1 MKHFSIKVA
10 YSIIHVQ
17 LVLLP
22 LVLTAQFD
30 SLPNFRYYDKR
41 GINVFE
47 APKHAVK
54 DYKGLKFRF
63 GAAMAQS
70 FQSLSHSNNDNEK
83 ASNLLYSIDPG
94 FNTAMANLTLDVQ
107 LTTGIRFNLVSYLST
122 RHHNET
128 RLKAG
133 YLQIDKFPFDGKFW
147 DRLMKVMTIKLG
159 HMEINYG
166 DAHFR
171 RSDGGQA
178 IYNPFMENYI
188 LDAYT
193 SEVGAELYIRK
204 NCFFAMTGVSNGM
217 AKGNVDSVVS
227 TPYDGNVH
235 KSPSIYLKAGV
246 DKTFGEWLRTRLS
259 ASFYHNGSSAGNT
272 LFNGDRAGSNYFMVM
287 EKAGAGVTYATNAF
301 SGRLDPEFTKKVNAL
316 QLNAFIRLIRFE
328 LFATYEAAC
337 GRTANEESV
346 RYVKQFA
353 IDWVL
358 RFGDNDNIFIGSR
371 YNMVTA
377 RIPGIAENVKVDRA
391 VMALGYFF
399 TNNILLKCE
408 FLDQV
413 YQDFP
418 LDDYRN
424 EGKFK
429 GFMVQAVIGF

>member
-10 YSIIHVQ
+10 NSIIHLQ

-54 DYKGLKFRF
+54 HYKGLKFRL
-63 GAAMAQS
+63 GASMAQS
-70 FQSLSHSNNDNEK
+70 FQSLSHSNSEAGK
-83 ASNLLYSIDPG
+83 ASNALYGISPG
-94 FNTAMANLTLDVQ
+94 FNTAMANLSMDVQ
-107 LTTGIRFNLVSYLST
+107 LTAGMRFNLVTYLST

-133 YLQIDKFPFDGKFW
+133 YLQIDKLPLDGEFW

-171 RSDGGQA
+171 RSDGGQV
-178 IYNPFMENYI
+178 IYNSFMDNYI

-193 SEVGAELYIRK
+193 TETGAEFYGRK
-204 NCFFAMTGVSNGM
+204 KCFFAMAGISSGTT
-217 AKGNVDSVVS
+217 KGNVDSVVP

-246 DKTFGEWLRTRLS
+246 DKTVGEWLRARLS

-287 EKAGAGVTYATNAF
+287 EKAGTGVTYATNAF
-301 SGRLDPEFTKKVNAL
+301 SGRLDPEFTKKVNAF
-316 QLNAFIRLIRFE
+316 QFNAFIKLISFE
-328 LFATYEAAC
+328 LFATYDVAG

-346 RYVKQFA
+346 RYVKQLA
-353 IDWVL
+353 IDWVF
-358 RFGDNDNIFIGSR
+358 RFGGKENTFIGSR
-371 YNMVTA
+371 YNIVTA
-377 RIPGIAENVKVDRA
+377 RLPGIAENVKIDRV
-391 VMALGYFF
+391 VMAFGYFF
-399 TNNILLKCE
+399 TNNILIKCE
-408 FLDQV
+408 LSDQL
-413 YQDFP
+413 YKNFP

-424 EGKFK
+424 EGRFK
-429 GFMVQAVIGF
+429 GFMVQAVISF